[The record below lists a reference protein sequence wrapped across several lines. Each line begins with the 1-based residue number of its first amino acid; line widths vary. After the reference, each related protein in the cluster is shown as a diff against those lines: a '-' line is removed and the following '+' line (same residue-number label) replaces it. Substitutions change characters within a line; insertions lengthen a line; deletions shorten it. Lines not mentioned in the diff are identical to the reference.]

1 MTDIQENTNSSLKPA
16 KRVPKKR
23 SKIEACKVT
32 GFDKNRK
39 TLNISFKGYGIQ
51 LTDVDVLESDYV
63 KIKYVSDIG
72 KSDFTFEFLEWVK

>member
-1 MTDIQENTNSSLKPA
+1 MTDNQENTSSSIKPA
-16 KRVPKKR
+16 KRAPKKR
-23 SKIEACKVT
+23 SKIETCKVT

-51 LTDVDVLESDYV
+51 LSGIDVLESDYV

-72 KSDFTFEFLEWVK
+72 KDDFTFEFLEWKK